1 MLSYLL
7 QAFSGPAGAFMY
19 VLLVVG
25 AFAMAVAIE
34 RAVSLMRAT
43 CDADALLAAVE
54 PKLKSG
60 EPLAL
65 GDTPMEKV
73 VAAGAKYTD
82 SEMAWE
88 AMTAEAVRAELS
100 IKRRVSYLSAVASI
114 STMIG
119 LVGTVY
125 GLIIAFGAVGDAA
138 GAERAARL
146 SEGSATAM
154 ATTAF
159 GLMVAIPA
167 MAAHAIADARC
178 RELLGQIEH
187 VAGRV
192 ALAIKANRS

>member
-34 RAVSLMRAT
+34 RAVSLMRAA

-82 SEMAWE
+82 S
-88 AMTAEAVRAELS
+88 
-100 IKRRVSYLSAVASI
+100 RRRRSRRR
-114 STMIG
+114 
-119 LVGTVY
+119 
-125 GLIIAFGAVGDAA
+125 A
-138 GAERAARL
+138 GADRAAPPPWRPPRL
-146 SEGSATAM
+146 A
-154 ATTAF
+154 
-159 GLMVAIPA
+159 
-167 MAAHAIADARC
+167 
-178 RELLGQIEH
+178 
-187 VAGRV
+187 
-192 ALAIKANRS
+192 